1 MKFLVTERVLNR
13 NLRPL
18 IEGQGPE
25 TWTPAMIWQKRAS
38 TKWNGVSIL
47 DEAERIFFKTLSP
60 MLNFLYITL
69 FWNAL
74 EFCGRLGHVPWREV
88 SYHLIALIA
97 GISKKDAPPLIHI
110 KIFLSQAGPWW
121 GMGMA
126 SVRTQLANNCIEL
139 QALLIRC
146 CKLRAIKC
154 PTKLKADIKS

>member
-1 MKFLVTERVLNR
+1 MLMVAPRIIQDQQWGTHYKFEWRMDHWIHGEPRTCYELCQQNFFAIFSS
-13 NLRPL
+13 N
-18 IEGQGPE
+18 
-25 TWTPAMIWQKRAS
+25 
-38 TKWNGVSIL
+38 SIL

-110 KIFLSQAGPWW
+110 KIFLSQAGP
-121 GMGMA
+121 
-126 SVRTQLANNCIEL
+126 
-139 QALLIRC
+139 
-146 CKLRAIKC
+146 
-154 PTKLKADIKS
+154 